1 MISLLPLYWR
11 QHHLSD
17 ADVGW
22 LAAGF
27 SLTAIIARTWLGDW
41 LETWG
46 RRAFLYLGALLLT
59 ALPLAYS
66 NWGLEFLPWCAIRCL
81 QGAGYGFYMTAILT
95 WVADRSP
102 SDRIAQRQG
111 VFGVSGLLGSAIG
124 PVTAEAITKAYGF
137 STMFWAVGAAGLV
150 ATALAA
156 SLPES
161 RTSAGGI
168 SDQQPPKAS
177 SVLKI
182 RPRDHLAML
191 IVTFPFGWVAG
202 TVLTFV
208 APLVDSVGLPG
219 VGTYFV
225 GFAFASVTVRLVS
238 GSFID
243 RLPASGLVT
252 VSASLLGLSA
262 LCLAALPR
270 YPEVALLFSA
280 AVLNGTGHGFLFPGL
295 AAYTVRRTSS
305 RQRGAGLALF
315 TGTFDSGSL
324 MGALAAG
331 YISHELGYTKAFVLA
346 ALLLLLSLPFF
357 RKADQTGGLS
367 IKNLVIG
374 PERCDAV

>member
-66 NWGLEFLPWCAIRCL
+66 NWGLEFLPWFAIRCL

-168 SDQQPPKAS
+168 PQKANTA
-177 SVLKI
+177 LKI

-315 TGTFDSGSL
+315 TGTFDSGNL

-331 YISHELGYTKAFVLA
+331 YISHELGYTKAFLLA

-357 RKADQTGGLS
+357 RKADQTS
-367 IKNLVIG
+367 SPID
-374 PERCDAV
+374 PDALHVDPTRDD